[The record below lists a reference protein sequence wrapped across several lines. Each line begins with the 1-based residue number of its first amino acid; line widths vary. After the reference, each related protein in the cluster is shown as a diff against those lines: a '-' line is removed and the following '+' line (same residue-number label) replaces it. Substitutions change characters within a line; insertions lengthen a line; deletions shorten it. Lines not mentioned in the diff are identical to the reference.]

1 MNGKSLSSMNARPGK
16 SLNAR
21 PGTVAASAPIAAQP
35 STPVTKTQPAPQ
47 TQTYSQPKNVAPVKV
62 QSTVHPQ
69 AASTVNKT
77 VAQTAP
83 ANVADMPDFVAVM
96 RSMVGG
102 FAILSEDTIQQNLK
116 LASGQGMTADDRT
129 ISFECADY
137 LMSNLGYIFMGLV
150 LDTNFKNAF
159 MESLTVELNIDKQAD
174 DVKKKT
180 RESMKDPH
188 AYESTGSIILGVTT
202 FTPDIETILMNKMQ
216 KSFDALDGYA
226 DEFDSEVAKLTDQQ
240 KMEYGFIFSN
250 FMYLIRAF
258 THNDLFMSYVITV
271 IEKVKGIINGEAK

>member
-21 PGTVAASAPIAAQP
+21 PGPIAAP
-35 STPVTKTQPAPQ
+35 STPIPATAAVKTQPAPQ

-62 QSTVHPQ
+62 QSTVRPQ
-69 AASTVNKT
+69 PAAA

-83 ANVADMPDFVAVM
+83 ANAADVPDFVGVM

-129 ISFECADY
+129 VSFECADY

-202 FTPDIETILMNKMQ
+202 FTPDIETMLMNKMQ